1 MTERW
6 VKMVE
11 KFAEQE
17 RYCIGS
23 DILYREDVVKLLA
36 RQHRAFVR
44 MVKQEA
50 TESVL
55 RIRDAE
61 QRRDDRNALI
71 AEGHRQMC
79 AAILAAL
86 AKQGARKED

>member
-11 KFAEQE
+11 KVE
-17 RYCIGS
+17 RPDDCGVPVVS
-23 DILYREDVVKLLA
+23 SSEVVKLLA
-36 RQHRAFVR
+36 RQHRAMVR
-44 MVKQEA
+44 MVKKEA

-61 QRRDDRNALI
+61 RRGDDRNVLI

-86 AKQGARKED
+86 AKQGKGSR